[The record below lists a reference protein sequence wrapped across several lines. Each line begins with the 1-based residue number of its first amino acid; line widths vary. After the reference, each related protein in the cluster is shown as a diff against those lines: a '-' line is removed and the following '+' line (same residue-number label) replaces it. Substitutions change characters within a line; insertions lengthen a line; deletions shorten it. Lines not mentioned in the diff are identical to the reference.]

1 MDETNDTPQEKK
13 TSSEPTSL
21 DGATS
26 SDAMASELNLAELK
40 KTEKKFSGWSTIFML
55 LIPVAFFIGLGIG
68 YVAWGQDLA
77 QTKQALTDTQETAV
91 SAEAAQ
97 QNAASQAQANPQAVA
112 VPQQQEPPQ
121 DVVRYDV
128 PVDDDPGIGPEDAAI
143 TIVEFSDYQ
152 CPYCQR
158 WHAEVYTKLLVDY
171 PDEVRIVYRDF
182 PLTSIHSEAVPA
194 AEAANCAFEQGSFW
208 EYHDKLFSGE
218 LTLGQDAYLQYA
230 SSLGLDMEN
239 FEECVASRRYA
250 DEVQADFQYAAN
262 LGVQSTP
269 TFFLNGIPI
278 VGAQPYE
285 VFKQIIDMELAG
297 EIP

>member
-1 MDETNDTPQEKK
+1 MDA
-13 TSSEPTSL
+13 
-21 DGATS
+21 G
-26 SDAMASELNLAELK
+26 ASEQKPAEPALSESSK
-40 KTEKKFSGWSTIFML
+40 SGNKSSGISTIFLL

-68 YVAWGQDLA
+68 YLAWGQELDRA
-77 QTKQALTDTQETAV
+77 NQALNEAQETAV

-97 QNAASQAQANPQAVA
+97 QDAAAQAQANPQAAA

-121 DVVRYDV
+121 DIVRYEV

-158 WHAEVYTKLLVDY
+158 WHADVFSNLLEEY
-171 PDEVRIVYRDF
+171 PDQVRIVYRDF
-182 PLTSIHSEAVPA
+182 PLTSIHPEAVPA

-208 EYHDKLFSGE
+208 EYHEKLFSGE
-218 LTLGQDAYLQYA
+218 LELGQDTYLQYA
-230 SSLGLDMEN
+230 SNLGLDVDS
-239 FEECVASRRYA
+239 FKECVETERYA